1 MMNMKNIKIRECSL
15 DDLTA
20 IVDICYKTGFMGE
33 DLTGSGR
40 FNDRTL
46 FSYLF
51 CLYYPLYE
59 IDNCFIAFDDTK
71 NKIIGYILGS
81 RNTIEQE
88 KRFMRKMVPKV
99 ALRMCAYT
107 IFFYPESFRA
117 VLLFMKNLELKDIE
131 KTVYI
136 EYPAHLH
143 MNILP
148 EYQKRGVGSMLLDT
162 FENHMSNKGVSG
174 IHIWTSNKNVKAI
187 PFYSKHG
194 YEIIYERENKV
205 WNGIEEYRDVI
216 FGKKIE

>member
-1 MMNMKNIKIRECSL
+1 MNMENIKIRECSL

-20 IVDICYKTGFMGE
+20 ISDICYKTGFMGE

-59 IDNCFIAFDDTK
+59 IDNCFIAFDVNK

-81 RNTIEQE
+81 RNTLEQE
-88 KRFMRKMVPKV
+88 KRFMWKMVPKI
-99 ALRMCAYT
+99 ALRMCTYT
-107 IFFYPESFRA
+107 IFFYPGSFRA
-117 VLLFMKNLELKDIE
+117 VLLFMRNLELKDIE
-131 KTVYI
+131 KTVYM

-162 FENHMSNKGVSG
+162 FEDHMSDKKVSG
-174 IHIWTSNKNVKAI
+174 IHIWTSNKNVKAV

-205 WNGIEEYRDVI
+205 WNGIEEYKDVI
-216 FGKKIE
+216 FGKKIK